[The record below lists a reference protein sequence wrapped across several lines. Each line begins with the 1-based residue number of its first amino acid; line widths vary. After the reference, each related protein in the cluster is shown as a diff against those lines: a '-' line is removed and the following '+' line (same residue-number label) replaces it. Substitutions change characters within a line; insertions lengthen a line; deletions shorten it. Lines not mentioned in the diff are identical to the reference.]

1 MTCTPA
7 AVCSEFEL
15 KEGRRPVLADMER
28 LQQRASEL
36 AQEARAQVAA
46 DNKGQ
51 PLPKDTIPDD
61 VLPAEVY
68 DHPLPAE
75 LKEGGPDLDAF

>member
-15 KEGRRPVLADMER
+15 KEARRPVLADMER
-28 LQQRASEL
+28 LQQRASKL

-51 PLPKDTIPDD
+51 FLPKDTIPDD

-68 DHPLPAE
+68 DHPLSAE
-75 LKEGGPDLDAF
+75 LNEQGPDLDAF